1 MSTLP
6 LASLN
11 DILPIEQVV
20 WDIKR
25 SDEISGDG
33 DSRVWQAELA
43 DPLWTGEIL
52 LAEGES
58 ADLKRVAAIIRR
70 LNGAQDSF
78 FLCDPL
84 SRYPFADPDG
94 VILGASVVQIASIG
108 LDNRSLALKGL
119 PAAYKLT
126 TGDKGQATFAT
137 SRNFFFE
144 VSEDVTANGSGV
156 TPQFDIFP
164 HCPPG
169 LAVNDLV
176 ILAKPAC
183 RVFIMPGTHNPGTA
197 RNTRTSGASFT
208 VMERRR

>member
-1 MSTLP
+1 MTTLP
-6 LASLN
+6 LSSIN
-11 DILPIEQVV
+11 DILRIREVD
-20 WDIKR
+20 WDINR
-25 SDEISGDG
+25 NDEMSGGGDG
-33 DSRVWQAELA
+33 RFWPAELA
-43 DPLWTGEIL
+43 DPLWTGRVT
-52 LAEGES
+52 LAPGYH
-58 ADLKRVAAIIRR
+58 ADLKRVAAKIRR
-70 LNGAQDSF
+70 LNGAQDAF

-94 VILGASVVQIASIG
+94 AILGASVVQIASIG

-126 TGDKGQATFAT
+126 TGDKGQVTFAT

-144 VSEDVTANGSGV
+144 VSEDVMANGSGV

-197 RNTRTSGASFT
+197 SGFVTDGASFT